1 MNSIITEHTKNC
13 FLCGNPNVE
22 EHHIFFGTANRNLSD
37 RYGLVV
43 PLCNKHHTGSAE
55 CPHKNRVIDLLLKYT
70 GQMAFE
76 KKHGDR
82 EDFRRTFGKS
92 YL

>member
-1 MNSIITEHTKNC
+1 MKSIITDYTENC
-13 FLCGNPNVE
+13 FLCGSTSVE
-22 EHHIFFGTANRNLSD
+22 EHHIFFGTANRKLSD

-43 PLCNKHHTGSAE
+43 PLCNKHHTGSGE
-55 CPHKNRVIDLLLKYT
+55 CPHRNRTIDLLLKYV
-70 GQMAFE
+70 GQEAYE
-76 KKHGDR
+76 KTHGSR